1 MIQFPLPNLLTSMI
15 IPRKIWL
22 RCLWKVMFCCWLVMA
37 VCVDCFV
44 CQSTIAF
51 QRNRRNQ
58 NAKGVSAERVRQSV
72 DRGVEYLKDRRRNGS
87 WPRYRGNGGAPGDV
101 SALVTLA
108 LLNAGEKPDD
118 EKMRLSLQY
127 LAEQM
132 PVDSLTTY
140 SASLKVMALATAD
153 PKGQNYLRDIDDA
166 VQWLLENQLN
176 NGGWSYIDR
185 RGAGDSSNS
194 QFAILALHA
203 AVQIGIEVPQR
214 TWEKALKYW
223 FKMYVRGGGFRY
235 TINRPDTASMSCA
248 GISSWVIIQE
258 NLANFE
264 DLVNGDRAVGCGDPS
279 QMEPVDRTIVKLAKN
294 FGIAGGGYYYLYALE
309 RAGRLSGQRFFGVH
323 DWYRSGSGHLV
334 GRQNKL
340 TGAWRGNGFGE
351 DDPNIATAMAL
362 LFLAKGKRPVALAKY
377 EYGNKDQWDNH
388 PKGVHY
394 LTRELESQWDMKLNW
409 QTVRSK
415 EASVDDLLES
425 PVLFISG
432 REPFTLDRQQKENLR
447 KYVDNGGF
455 IFAEACEGEGCGS
468 AAGFDSSFRELMVEI
483 FPESDLEVLAPD
495 HQLWSSHFQITPNA
509 ERPLLGLQACC
520 RTSVIYCTRNLSS
533 YWNLNRPGLEPF
545 VMKRNLPKLKDRVDY
560 CSQVGVN
567 VVAYAT
573 GRQLRERGDT
583 PTVEAKTAKSVLAN
597 RALSIGTLNHSGGSD
612 EAPNALKNIMLQ
624 VEASG
629 LDVNPKRTLVDADHK
644 QMRDFPVLFMHGR
657 TGFEFTA
664 AQRNAVKGH
673 LESGGFIFANS
684 ICSNQ
689 AFTDSFRKEMQM
701 ITGIAPALIPAAD
714 PIWTREF
721 NGKPVGEVTL
731 RKRNQNVQGGFEE
744 SIGPP
749 QLEGI
754 EFEGRYAVVFSPWD
768 LSCALENITVSQCT
782 GYTRKDA
789 ERIGFNVLLYAQRV
803 D

>member
-1 MIQFPLPNLLTSMI
+1 LIQFPLPNLLTSMI
-15 IPRKIWL
+15 ALGKIWRSFSRKSSL
-22 RCLWKVMFCCWLVMA
+22 CCLIVA
-37 VCVDCFV
+37 SVCIDCFV
-44 CQSTIAF
+44 CQNTVAR
-51 QRNRRNQ
+51 QRNARNN
-58 NAKGVSAERVRQSV
+58 NADGVSAERVRQAV
-72 DRGVEYLKDRRRNGS
+72 DQGVAYLKDKRRNGS
-87 WPRYRGNGGAPGDV
+87 WKQYRTSGDV

-108 LLNAGEKPDD
+108 LLNAGEEPDD
-118 EKMRLSLQY
+118 EKMLLSLQY
-127 LAEQM
+127 LAEKM
-132 PVDSLTTY
+132 PVRSLGTY
-140 SASLKVMALATAD
+140 SASLKVMALAAAD
-153 PKGQNYLRDIDDA
+153 PKGERYLREIDDS
-166 VQWLLENQLN
+166 VQWLLDNQGKD
-176 NGGWSYIDR
+176 GGWSYMDHG
-185 RGAGDSSNS
+185 GASDSSNT

-203 AVQIGIEVPQR
+203 AVQMGINVPER
-214 TWEKALKYW
+214 TWENAGEYW
-223 FKMYVRGGGFRY
+223 LECYNRGGGFTYR
-235 TINRPDTASMSCA
+235 IGGQENPSMSCA

-258 NLANFE
+258 NLTDFR
-264 DLVNGDRAVGCGDPS
+264 DLVDGSRAVGCGDPR
-279 QMEPVDRTIVKLAKN
+279 QTEPVDKTIEKLATR
-294 FGIAGGGYYYLYALE
+294 FGVAGENYYYLYALE

-323 DWYRSGSGHLV
+323 DWYRSGSSYLV
-334 GRQNKL
+334 RRQNKL
-340 TGAWRGNGFGE
+340 TGAWRGSNFGE
-351 DDPNIATAMAL
+351 GDPNIATAMAL

-377 EYGNKDQWDNH
+377 EYGKADQWDNH

-394 LTRELESQWDMKLNW
+394 LTRELESQWDTKLNW

-432 REPFTLDRQQKENLR
+432 KESFTLDRQQKENLR

-455 IFAEACEGEGCGS
+455 IFAEACEGEGCGNAS
-468 AAGFDSSFRELMVEI
+468 GFDRSFRELMAEI
-483 FPESDLEVLAPD
+483 FPESDLDVLAPD
-495 HQLWSSHFQITPNA
+495 HQLWSSHFQITPNE

-533 YWNLNRPGLEPF
+533 YWNLNRPGLERF
-545 VMKRNLPKLKDRVDY
+545 VRKRKLPKLKERVDY

-583 PTVEAKTAKSVLAN
+583 PTVKAKATKSVLAN
-597 RALSIGTLNHSGGSD
+597 RSFSVGTLNHSGGSD

-629 LDVNPKRTLVDADHK
+629 LDVNLKKNLVDADHK
-644 QMRDFPVLFMHGR
+644 QLRDFPILFMHGR
-657 TGFEFTA
+657 AGFEFTA
-664 AQRNAVKGH
+664 EQRQAVKGH

-689 AFTDSFRKEMQM
+689 AFTDSFRKEMRK
-701 ITGIAPALIPAAD
+701 ITEIAPAPISPDDLI
-714 PIWTREF
+714 WSSEF
-721 NGKPVGEVTL
+721 NGKPVREVTL
-731 RKRNQNVQGGFEE
+731 RKRNPDVQGGFDKN
-744 SIGPP
+744 IGPP

-768 LSCALENITVSQCT
+768 LSCALENLTVSQCT

>member
-1 MIQFPLPNLLTSMI
+1 MNSLG
-15 IPRKIWL
+15 KIW
-22 RCLWKVMFCCWLVMA
+22 RCRWWKPTFFFVLLLS
-37 VCVDCFV
+37 VCLDCFV
-44 CQSTIAF
+44 CQNTVAF
-51 QRNRRNQ
+51 QRNQRNR
-58 NAKGVSAERVRQSV
+58 NNDAKGVSAQLVRQSV
-72 DRGVEYLKDRRRNGS
+72 QQGVAYLKDNRRNGAWNDHRS
-87 WPRYRGNGGAPGDV
+87 EGDV

-108 LLNAGEKPDD
+108 LLNAGEDPGD
-118 EKMRLSLQY
+118 EKMLLSLKY
-127 LAEQM
+127 LVDRM
-132 PVDSLTTY
+132 PKRSLTTY
-140 SASLKVMALATAD
+140 SASLRVMALAAAD
-153 PKGQNYLRDIDDA
+153 PDGKKYLREVEESVD
-166 VQWLLENQLN
+166 WLLNNQVRD
-176 NGGWSYIDR
+176 GGWSYMDR
-185 RGAGDSSNS
+185 GGAGDSSNT

-203 AVQIGIEVPQR
+203 AVQIGIEVPER
-214 TWEKALKYW
+214 TWEKAEKYW
-223 FKMYVRGGGFRY
+223 FDCYIRGGGFRY
-235 TINRPDTASMSCA
+235 RIGAAANPSMSCA

-258 NLANFE
+258 NLADFG
-264 DLVNGDRAVGCGDPS
+264 DLVDGDRAVGCGKPS
-279 QMEPVDRTIVKLAKN
+279 QMEPVDRTIETLARN
-294 FGIAGGGYYYLYALE
+294 FGVKGGGYYYLYALE

-323 DWYRSGSGHLV
+323 DWYRSGIGHLV

-340 TGAWRGNGFGE
+340 TGAWKGLRFSE

-377 EYGNKDQWDNH
+377 EYGKKDQWDNH

-394 LTRELESQWDMKLNW
+394 LARELESQWNTKLNW

-432 REPFTLDRQQKENLR
+432 REAFTLDRQQKENLR

-455 IFAEACEGEGCGS
+455 IFAEACEGEGCGK
-468 AAGFDSSFRELMVEI
+468 ATGFDSSFRDLMAEI
-483 FPESDLEVLAPD
+483 FPESDLEVLSPD
-495 HQLWSSHFQITPNA
+495 HQLWSAHFPLQPNE

-533 YWNLNRPGLEPF
+533 YWNLNRPGLEPY
-545 VMKRNLPKLKDRVDY
+545 VRKRKVQKLKDRVDY
-560 CSQVGVN
+560 CSQLGVN

-583 PTVEAKTAKSVLAN
+583 PTVKEKAAKSVLAN
-597 RALSIGTLNHSGGSD
+597 RSISVGTLNHNGGSD

-629 LDVNPKRTLVDADHK
+629 LDVNLKKNLVDADHK
-644 QMRDFPVLFMHGR
+644 QMRDFPILFMHGR

-664 AQRNAVKGH
+664 EQRQAVKGH

-689 AFTDSFRKEMQM
+689 EFTNSFRKEMRE
-701 ITGIAPALIPAAD
+701 ITGIAPAPIPAAD
-714 PIWTREF
+714 PIWSNEF
-721 NGKPVGEVTL
+721 NGKPIREVML
-731 RKRNQNVQGGFEE
+731 RERKPEVQGGFEE
-744 SIGPP
+744 KIGPP

-768 LSCALENITVSQCT
+768 LSCALENLTVSQCT
-782 GYTRKDA
+782 GYTRRDA